1 MKYRI
6 LILAWAFLATTA
18 GAAGQSGNLVPQ
30 GGYCLYA
37 GTWIPVA
44 SSTGAAAPE
53 SYPQVALYG
62 LNGTTWYPLAC
73 DANGNLI
80 PGGAAGGDL
89 SGTYPNPTVIGLEGI
104 ALPALA
110 ANTGLLY
117 DANGVLSLPSTLPT
131 AEMPAL
137 TGDLSGV
144 AGYLS
149 VNVTGLSHVTNAAI
163 PVMVSAPSVMVSA
176 ISAGSIVDNTQ
187 FSLGSLGI
195 FNPTAM
201 PVTTALANPAN
212 LNGLA
217 TNNIGQAVA
226 QTAHNSSAIRDCVTT
241 NSSNAYSCLT
251 TPSFTP
257 SAGDT
262 IQANFNAL
270 NTGVATLS
278 VNGGS
283 AYPIYKNGGTS
294 LLASGD
300 LQPNHWASL
309 ILDSNNHWQIEGQLG
324 QVIATQVNV
333 TTIVDQSNFPLA
345 QLGIFNPAAIPVTT
359 AQPNLANLSGLAT
372 NNLGQAIP
380 GIQKYQLKS
389 QYSNATV
396 TPTPIWSFPV
406 NASTNYH
413 VECRGRYK
421 TASGGAFELTLTG
434 PVTPTNIGY
443 TFTPEVNLAANAGTY
458 LDYEVGVATTYPTSI
473 NTTAVTAAA
482 TDMSFTLIVDLN
494 NSTTAGTLSILGN
507 TISTDTLNVEIGSTC
522 FVIPN

>member
-6 LILAWAFLATTA
+6 LILAWAFLAMIA
-18 GAAGQSGNLVPQ
+18 GTAGQSGNLVPQ
-30 GGYCLYA
+30 GGYCLHA

-44 SSTGAAAPE
+44 SSTGTAAPE

-73 DANGNLI
+73 DANGNL
-80 PGGAAGGDL
+80 
-89 SGTYPNPTVIGLEGI
+89 TVAIG
-104 ALPALA
+104 
-110 ANTGLLY
+110 ANTQI
-117 DANGVLSLPSTLPT
+117 AFNNNGTESGDPN
-131 AEMPAL
+131 L
-137 TGDLSGV
+137 TWNTFTQNM
-144 AGYLS
+144 A
-149 VNVTGLSHVTNAAI
+149 VNGA
-163 PVMVSAPSVMVSA
+163 
-176 ISAGSIVDNTQ
+176 IVDNTN
-187 FSLGSLGI
+187 FSLAQLGI

-201 PVTTALANPAN
+201 PVTTALANAAY

-217 TNNIGQAVA
+217 TNSIGQAVA
-226 QTAHNSSAIRDCVTT
+226 QTAHNTSVPRTCITT
-241 NSSNAYSCLT
+241 NVSNAYSCT
-251 TPSFTP
+251 TAPTFTP
-257 SAGDT
+257 VAGDT
-262 IQANFNAL
+262 ISVNFNAA
-270 NTGVATLS
+270 NTSSATLS
-278 VNGGS
+278 VNGTS
-283 AYPIYKNGGTS
+283 AYTIYKNGGT
-294 LLASGD
+294 ATVVTGD
-300 LQPNHWASL
+300 LLPNHWVSA
-309 ILDSNNHWQIEGQLG
+309 ILDSNNHWQLEGQLG
-324 QVIATQVNV
+324 QVLATQAPNTNIVPNTMPLGINVAGQLVADVNLV
-333 TTIVDQSNFPLA
+333 NNTDLPLA

-359 AQPNLANLSGLAT
+359 AQSNLANLSGLAT
-372 NNLGQAIP
+372 NSLGQAIP